1 MPVFP
6 LKAFQQV
13 SSANPWTYL
22 VFGLIGFAFGFVL
35 ESSGFG
41 NSRKLAAQFYFKDLT
56 VLKVMFGAI
65 VTAMVLL
72 FTASGM
78 GILDFNQVW
87 VNPTY
92 LWPGIL
98 GGLIM
103 GIGFIIGGF
112 CPGTSV
118 VAAATGKLDGL
129 FFLLG
134 GFFGAFLFGETE
146 KYFDQWWNTSGYYGR
161 LLLPEVFGLPTGV
174 VVILIVL
181 MALFMFWGA
190 EQLERIFGQRDL
202 SREPKMRMVGALFLL
217 VFAALTIV
225 LGQPSLEEK
234 YARIAPQ
241 KEPLLQNREV
251 YVSPAEVFHTIHKQ
265 YIRLVLLDVRPDV
278 QYNLY
283 HIRGAE
289 NVPLEQIPAYIRKL
303 LAYPPSNTVYV
314 VISNDE
320 KLSTQAWK
328 MLVAGGVPNVYILE
342 GGLNNWLAVFGKD
355 DPQIKALSVSTSAEE
370 ELRYFFPAALGD
382 RYQSAAPSPIKYEEL
397 EYEEKIKLELKRDKS
412 GGGCG

>member
-1 MPVFP
+1 MPIFP

-13 SSANPWTYL
+13 SSLNPWTYV
-22 VFGLIGFAFGFVL
+22 VFGLIGFAFGFIL

-41 NSRKLAAQFYFKDLT
+41 NSKKLAAQFYFKDLT

-72 FTASGM
+72 FTASGL

-92 LWPGIL
+92 LWSGIL
-98 GGLIM
+98 GGFIM

-118 VAAATGKLDGL
+118 VSAATGKLDGL

-146 KYFDQWWNTSGYYGR
+146 KYFDYWWNTAGYYGR
-161 LLLPEVFGLPTGV
+161 LTLPEVFGLPTGV
-174 VVILIVL
+174 VVTLVVL
-181 MALFMFWGA
+181 MAIFMFWGA
-190 EQLERIFGQRDL
+190 EQLERIFAGRDL
-202 SREPKMRMVGALFLL
+202 SREPKLRLAGIPFLL
-217 VFAALTIV
+217 FFAVLTIV
-225 LGQPSLEEK
+225 IGQPSLEEQ

-251 YVSPAEVFHTIHKQ
+251 YVSPAEVFHTLHQ
-265 YIRLVLLDVRPDV
+265 QSIRLVLLDVRPV
-278 QYNLY
+278 AYYNLY
-283 HIRGAE
+283 HIQGSE
-289 NVPLEQIPAYIRKL
+289 NVPLEQIPAYIRSL
-303 LAYPPSNTVYV
+303 LAYPATNTVYV

-320 KLSTQAWK
+320 SLATEAWK

-342 GGLNNWLAVFGKD
+342 GGLNNWLALFGKD
-355 DPQIKALSVSTSAEE
+355 DPQIRPIGSTISAEE
-370 ELRYFFPAALGD
+370 QLRYIFPYALGD
-382 RYQSAAPSPIKYEEL
+382 RYQSANPDPIKYEEL
-397 EYEEKIKLELKRDKS
+397 EFEPKIKLQLKRDQS